1 MYIVL
6 SYIVIVIYLFFVVLR
21 SSFLSKWINDVFFN
35 TRFLIIFER
44 IIYTTNLCMS
54 WGMFSISPPS
64 YNRIKIIIETYDNQ
78 IKVFYLEELEIQKL
92 IPELKLSISCQ
103 SVIINNYMQ
112 FSDFMNDF
120 FIDKFKKIYPN
131 IKYLQIYNLVYSS
144 QLRIECL
151 NFDKDQSKMTFFYEY
166 K

>member
-6 SYIVIVIYLFFVVLR
+6 SYIVIIIYLFFVLLR
-21 SSFLSKWINDVFFN
+21 SAFLSKWIDDVFFN
-35 TRFLIIFER
+35 TKFLIIFDR
-44 IIYTTNLCMS
+44 IVYTTNICMS

-78 IKVFYLEELEIQKL
+78 IKVFYLEESEIQKL
-92 IPELKLSISCQ
+92 IPELKLSISGQCL
-103 SVIINNYMQ
+103 IISNYLQ

-120 FIDKFKKIYPN
+120 FITKFKKIYPN
-131 IKYLQIYNLVYSS
+131 IKYLQIYKLVYSS
-144 QLRIECL
+144 QSKIECL
-151 NFDKDQSKMTFFYEY
+151 NFDKDKSKMTFFYEY